1 MKIVWTTFSEIS
13 LLEIVEYIETD
24 FGTLVAEKYY
34 FKVLET
40 VENIGINPTLFPIY
54 QHSSSSRKA
63 VINKKTILY
72 YKIVA
77 EEIILLAFYDVR
89 KEMHKL

>member
-1 MKIVWTTFSEIS
+1 MKIVWTAFSEIS
-13 LLEIVEYIETD
+13 LLEIVEYIEKNY
-24 FGTLVAEKYY
+24 GTLVAENYY

-54 QHSSSSRKA
+54 QQSTDTRKV

-72 YKIVA
+72 YKIV
-77 EEIILLAFYDVR
+77 EE
-89 KEMHKL
+89 KLCF